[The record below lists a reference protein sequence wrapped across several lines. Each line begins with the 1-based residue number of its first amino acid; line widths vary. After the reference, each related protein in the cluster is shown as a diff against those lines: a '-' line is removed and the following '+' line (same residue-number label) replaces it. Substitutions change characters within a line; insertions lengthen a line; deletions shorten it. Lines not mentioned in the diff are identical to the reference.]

1 MSQRFSQSL
10 SGSMEER
17 IFFIEKRVYEK
28 IDDYENYSFN
38 SVQDCALKTFFDL
51 SQELESQHDFY
62 RMCVMV
68 PKIFFDLKSV
78 LYVVHNQSS
87 LVMVSHSEDLYH
99 DPPAITVSVPPITH
113 KPTIVGGSYLTPVKG
128 NEKLLSAL
136 PQAHDKGTLGLIEI
150 YPASELT
157 EHMMLFFEKYANRIG
172 FQLHNRLITE
182 RNKEHLRFI
191 NNLVS
196 DIGHNVIVPNMYF
209 KLFFRRLKGKIDRA
223 REIGLELKHRLDK
236 VRERFDAE
244 IMREIIALQEEL
256 HYINES
262 MEEQFEQILG
272 HYEHTSL
279 FLETLLRRSHFEQGR
294 YVLEPTRTNFKERI
308 IRPQLN
314 RYLPRLEERRI
325 AVDDQLGG
333 IPDEEITVVADAG
346 LISQVYA
353 NLFTNAIKYT
363 REVVDECGCNNKFIA
378 LGMEILRNHF
388 GEGKDGIKFNLF
400 STGPHIQAEDIP
412 NLFKEGY
419 RGGNVEDEYGT
430 GHGLIFIKEVVELH
444 GGTVGYEPTRMGNNF
459 YFILPK

>member
-1 MSQRFSQSL
+1 VIQST
-10 SGSMEER
+10 SRPYAGSMEER
-17 IFFIEKRVYEK
+17 IFFIERRVYEK

-51 SQELESQHDFY
+51 AQELESQRDFY
-62 RMCVMV
+62 CMCVMV
-68 PKIFFDLKSV
+68 PKIFFNLKSV
-78 LYVVHNQSS
+78 LYVVRNENT
-87 LVMVSHSEDLYH
+87 LAMVSHSEDLYH
-99 DPPAITVSVPPITH
+99 DPPRITVSVPTITH
-113 KPTIVGGSYLTPVKG
+113 KPTVIGGSYFSPVKG

-136 PQAHDKGTLGLIEI
+136 PQVPERGILGVIEI

-157 EHMMLFFEKYANRIG
+157 EHMMLFFEKFANRIG
-172 FQLHNRLITE
+172 FQLHNRFITE
-182 RNKEHLRFI
+182 KNKEHLRFI

-223 REIGLELKHRLDK
+223 REIGLELKRRLDVVK
-236 VRERFDAE
+236 QRNDPE
-244 IMREIIALQEEL
+244 IMREVIALQEEL

-262 MEEQFEQILG
+262 MEEQFEQILN

-294 YVLEPTRTNFKERI
+294 YVLEPTRANFKERI

-363 REVVDECGCNNKFIA
+363 REVVDQCGTANKFIA
-378 LGMEILRNHF
+378 LGMEILKNHF
-388 GEGKDGIKFNLF
+388 GDGKDGIKFNLF
-400 STGPHIQAEDIP
+400 STGPHIPAEDVP

-419 RGGNVEDEYGT
+419 RGGNVGDEYGT

-444 GGTVGYEPTRMGNNF
+444 GGTVGYEPTHMGNNF